1 MPDRPMAKHYSC
13 IIGTGA
19 ALPARAVS
27 NDELARD
34 LALRGIETSDEWI
47 VARTGIRQRY
57 IAEPGLTTSELGTR
71 AARAALADAQV
82 EPDTID
88 LLIVATSTP
97 DQIFPSTACLIQAQL
112 GTPGGAAFD
121 LQAVC
126 SGFVYGLAVADS
138 MMRVGHYRRAL
149 VIGAEVFSRILD
161 WNDRTT
167 CVLFGDGAGA
177 VVLEAGDAP
186 GILGARLHAD
196 GSQAKI
202 LCTGG
207 RVENGRVTGDPFLR
221 MDGQAVFKLAVNVL
235 ADSARQVLADAD
247 LPTSA
252 VDWLI
257 PHQANVRIL
266 NATAKRLDIGE
277 ERLVVTVDQHGNTSA
292 ASVPLALDV
301 ARRDGRI
308 QKGHNVLLQGVGGGF
323 TWGSVLVRF

>member
-1 MPDRPMAKHYSC
+1 MVPRHSR
-13 IIGTGA
+13 IIGTGS

-27 NDELARD
+27 NDELARE
-34 LALRGIETSDEWI
+34 LAVRGIETSDEWI

-57 IAEPGLTTSELGTR
+57 IAEAGLTTSELGAR
-71 AARAALADAQV
+71 AARAALADARI
-82 EPDTID
+82 DASTID
-88 LLIVATSTP
+88 LVIVATSTP
-97 DQIFPSTACLIQAQL
+97 DQIFPSTACFVQAEL
-112 GTPGGAAFD
+112 GAAGGAAFD

-126 SGFVYGLAVADS
+126 SGFVYGLSVADA
-138 MMRVGHYRRAL
+138 MMRCGHYRRAL

-177 VVLEAGDAP
+177 VVLETSDAP
-186 GILGARLHAD
+186 GILASRLHAD
-196 GSQAKI
+196 GSQAAI

-207 RVENGRVTGDPFLR
+207 RVENGQVTGDPFLR

-235 ADSARQVLADAD
+235 ANSARQVLADAD
-247 LPTSA
+247 LPVSA

-266 NATAKRLDIGE
+266 NATAKRLGVSE
-277 ERLVVTVDQHGNTSA
+277 NRLVVTVDQHGNTSA

-308 QKGHNVLLQGVGGGF
+308 RQGQNVLLQGVGGGF
-323 TWGSVLVRF
+323 TWASVLVRF